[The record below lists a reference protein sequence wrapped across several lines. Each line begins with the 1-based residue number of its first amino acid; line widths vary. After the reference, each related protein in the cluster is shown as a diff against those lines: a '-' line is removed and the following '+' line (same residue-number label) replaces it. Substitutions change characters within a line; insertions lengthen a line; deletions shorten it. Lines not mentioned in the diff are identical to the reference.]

1 MNLEHAYLS
10 PQHSTSIGHPPF
22 HQLAG
27 LIGFV
32 PGKKSLWKKCHS
44 NYDVGFMEISLF
56 ILYFLLSSRR
66 ASSDYGEGKSDFG
79 IGAFSGLYG
88 GKS

>member
-1 MNLEHAYLS
+1 
-10 PQHSTSIGHPPF
+10 
-22 HQLAG
+22 
-27 LIGFV
+27 
-32 PGKKSLWKKCHS
+32 
-44 NYDVGFMEISLF
+44 MEISLF

-88 GKS
+88 GKSWK